1 MGHVRT
7 LACLAS
13 VCGAALALGA
23 STAFAAPTKAQF
35 IQRGDALC
43 AGVIRELAPIVR
55 RAEAAKSLPE
65 AKQWAAAHGI
75 WSDQVRIHARFV
87 GRFRAIGVPTGD
99 ATARSLVVGLDR
111 GLVLARAVR
120 DAFAARNNTR
130 LAKALPA
137 YVGFTL
143 TLNRRVQAYG
153 FRVCG
158 RS

>member
-1 MGHVRT
+1 MRA
-7 LACLAS
+7 LACLAF

-55 RAEAAKSLPE
+55 RSEAAKSLPE
-65 AKQWAAAHGI
+65 AKQWAAAAAI
-75 WSDQVRIHARFV
+75 WTDQIRIQARFNS
-87 GRFRAIGVPTGD
+87 RFRAIGVPAGD
-99 ATARSLVVGLDR
+99 KTARSLVVGLER

-120 DAFAARNNTR
+120 DAFTARSTAR
-130 LAKALPA
+130 LATAIPA
-137 YVGFTL
+137 YVGFTRA
-143 TLNRRVQAYG
+143 LNRRVQIYG

-158 RS
+158 R